1 MDYSGFVA
9 IFLLGLLGGTHCVGM
24 CGGIVSALTVQL
36 PKSKP
41 ALPLQLAYN
50 SGRIAS
56 YTIAGAIMG
65 GIGSL
70 GLLLS
75 DMLPVQMAMYVLA
88 NVLLVAMGLYLLGL
102 THIAGFMERIGQRL
116 WKWIQPYTARFL
128 PVRSVRQAF
137 PLGMLWGWLPCGLI
151 YSALSVALMSGSAAR
166 GALTTFAFGLG
177 TLPNLLLAGMLLV
190 RFRGFVQKQA
200 VRVTS
205 GLLVMGFGV
214 FGLANAQTL
223 GGRLWQGLLC
233 HV

>member
-50 SGRIAS
+50 AGRIAS
-56 YTIAGAIMG
+56 YTVAGAVMG

-88 NVLLVAMGLYLLGL
+88 NVLLVAMGLYLLGV

-116 WKWIQPYTARFL
+116 WRRVQPLTRRFL

-151 YSALSVALMSGSAAR
+151 YSALSVALMSGSATR
-166 GALTTFAFGLG
+166 GALTTLAFGLG
-177 TLPNLLLAGMLLV
+177 ALPNLLLAGMLLV
-190 RFRGFVQKQA
+190 RFLGIVQKQA
-200 VRVTS
+200 VRLTS